1 MKAIAIQT
9 IPTNDRGGVV
19 KLFTENY
26 GLKAYYVAWGK
37 KAHTFQAMTLLEVEE
52 RERKAGAMPMLSEYR
67 KDPVLTELPLH
78 PVKASVAL
86 FMAEVLHRA
95 LAEEQANAP
104 LFDNCWHSVQAL
116 DLDDRIAGYPVMFLS
131 RVIRYLGFAPP
142 ELPSQEGERLILD
155 LIHGEWLTLPPF
167 HDAVIEGEDARRFL
181 KAMQMG
187 MGAFEGLPQ
196 LRAERQRLLDHLL
209 KYLQIH
215 LHSDREFKSY
225 TVLRE
230 VFA

>member
-1 MKAIAIQT
+1 MKAIAIHT

-37 KAHTFQAMTLLEVEE
+37 KAHTFQAMTLLDVEE
-52 RERKAGAMPMLSEYR
+52 RERKAGAMRMLSEYR

-86 FMAEVLHRA
+86 FMAEVLNRT
-95 LAEEQANAP
+95 LAEEQVNAP
-104 LFDNCWHSVQAL
+104 LFDHCWHAVQAL
-116 DLDDRIAGYPVMFLS
+116 DLDERIAGYPVLFLS
-131 RVIRYLGFAPP
+131 RLIRYLGFAPP
-142 ELPSQEGERLILD
+142 ERPSNEGVPLILD
-155 LIHGEWLTLPPF
+155 LVHGEWLTTTPF
-167 HDAVIEGEDARRFL
+167 HDAVIEGEDARRFSN
-181 KAMQMG
+181 AMNMG
-187 MGAFEGLPQ
+187 MGSFDELPSQ
-196 LRAERQRLLDHLL
+196 RVERQRLLDHLL
-209 KYLQIH
+209 RYLQIH
-215 LHSDREFKSY
+215 LNTDREFKSY